1 MEAIKA
7 TKAKNAN
14 AFRQKIS
21 SGSVVNSTHAMG
33 CRCKKSF
40 CLKKYCECYEAGV
53 FCGEKCRCNQC
64 ANLPKLRSSP
74 ARRAQFADAAS
85 AAALNAQISSSSEAP
100 SPTPL
105 PATPAPPKPT
115 PPHAPR
121 PKNEKS
127 GKSDSSIEQGA
138 MHGTAERKGGK

>member
-64 ANLPKLRSSP
+64 ANLPKPRSSP